1 MPEKK
6 KLKIK
11 RDQEGKGG
19 SNEFKTTALT
29 FNQPHSLMFS
39 VSLLFV
45 DFRLFQT
52 LSKDSPRKEHF
63 PSGSRFSYNS
73 PHLPL
78 LLVFCRVRAHLPGQG
93 QKPFLFT
100 PVWWLPSWCPLE
112 GSLKNLSGRGPVADR
127 RSIRCDGALGISFAS
142 SREALIQPPAPW
154 TRANPTQRH
163 SIL

>member
-1 MPEKK
+1 
-6 KLKIK
+6 
-11 RDQEGKGG
+11 
-19 SNEFKTTALT
+19 
-29 FNQPHSLMFS
+29 MFS

-63 PSGSRFSYNS
+63 PSGSCFSYNS

-127 RSIRCDGALGISFAS
+127 RSIRTAGVGRKLKQTKAKSRREGSKNESEFGLAPSFGAPGLSTMGEVGS
-142 SREALIQPPAPW
+142 
-154 TRANPTQRH
+154 H
-163 SIL
+163 